1 MSGYSE
7 IELITQGLSIPYTK
21 GTLGK
26 ITKSKLTKLQNNEVW
41 MNEFVRGIEMA
52 MERYHLE
59 GAPDTI
65 SERIVLQS
73 LLWRAGV
80 VFFEK
85 DGNLL
90 AFSGGPG
97 GMINANGDP
106 LDAYVYARN
115 GIFNEHVN
123 LYVHGGADSKLL
135 RTNGFG
141 MTNTYKNYGVMVW
154 ENKMRYPFIFI
165 LMYLAGCIADSYRM
179 LDTIRQNLK
188 HPYVVTAKESAIKSI
203 KDFFDKRD
211 NNEEYILNTGIFDAD
226 KVQITPLTVNG
237 ESVITGTQLIDWYE
251 NKRRELC
258 GIDSNSQTDKKGEN
272 LITDELHIND
282 QYEDMMIDKCLEQ
295 LNYDLDLVNKNFG
308 TNMRFVKGIKDDEGK
323 TEDVSGDENGDGG
336 LSSDSGRSDEA

>member
-1 MSGYSE
+1 
-7 IELITQGLSIPYTK
+7 
-21 GTLGK
+21 
-26 ITKSKLTKLQNNEVW
+26 
-41 MNEFVRGIEMA
+41 
-52 MERYHLE
+52 
-59 GAPDTI
+59 
-65 SERIVLQS
+65 
-73 LLWRAGV
+73 
-80 VFFEK
+80 
-85 DGNLL
+85 
-90 AFSGGPG
+90 
-97 GMINANGDP
+97 
-106 LDAYVYARN
+106 
-115 GIFNEHVN
+115 
-123 LYVHGGADSKLL
+123 
-135 RTNGFG
+135 
-141 MTNTYKNYGVMVW
+141 
-154 ENKMRYPFIFI
+154 
-165 LMYLAGCIADSYRM
+165 
-179 LDTIRQNLK
+179 LK

-336 LSSDSGRSDEA
+336 LSSDSGRSDQA